1 MHCGDLKEKEV
12 QKGEH
17 AYIYAGSPGG
27 SHGKKSAC
35 NTGVLGSIP
44 GSSSSPGEGNSYPHF
59 SILALRIPWTEE
71 PGRLQSMG

>member
-35 NTGVLGSIP
+35 NTG
-44 GSSSSPGEGNSYPHF
+44 EGNSYPHF